1 MIIRRESKL
10 GSNDLNVVY
19 RPCRVDEMVGNET
32 NKTLIRNALNE
43 NKVPHTQLFV
53 GDAGCG
59 KTTAARIVALG
70 LNCESTGVSATPC
83 LECRSCKSI
92 LNGNSMDVKEI
103 NVGQA
108 GGKDYVDF
116 LVKDLPM
123 APFNSRFKI
132 IILDEA
138 HELTAAAKDLLL
150 KPLEDGFAHVYFI
163 LCTNHPE
170 KLRSKTKGEGEA
182 FLDRCSTL
190 EFGRVSSETIS
201 SLLMN
206 VCEFEGYSCKRDVL
220 GVIAESCKGVPRK
233 ALSWLNQIAI
243 EGSWDINIAKEV
255 CNVGIAE
262 ENDPQVIEL
271 SKALLAARFSEA
283 VKIFSAIKNTPVE
296 SVRIAVTGYF
306 VGCLKHSK
314 TFGEGR
320 KFSSALDILTTPIYE
335 QGKLA
340 EHKWI
345 NYMYKV
351 ADAIAASVRK

>member
-19 RPCRVDEMVGNET
+19 RPCRIDEMVGNET
-32 NKTLIRNALNE
+32 NKAFLKNALNG
-43 NKVPHTQLFV
+43 NKLPHTQLFI
-53 GDAGCG
+53 GDAGVG

-70 LNCESTGVSATPC
+70 LNCERNGISAEPC
-83 LECRSCKSI
+83 LECPSCKSI

-123 APFNSRFKI
+123 APFNSRFKV

-138 HELTAAAKDLLL
+138 HELTSAAKDLLL

-170 KLRSKTKGEGEA
+170 KLRSRNKNEGEA

-190 EFGRVSSETIS
+190 EFERVSQDTIL
-201 SLLMN
+201 SLLVN
-206 VCEFEGYSCKRDVL
+206 VCEFEGYTYRRDCL
-220 GVIAESCKGVPRK
+220 NIISEACKGVPRK
-233 ALSWLNQIAI
+233 ALTWLNLIAT
-243 EGSWDINIAKEV
+243 EGSWDIGVVKEI
-255 CNVGIAE
+255 CDVGISE
-262 ENDPQVIEL
+262 ENDPQIIEL
-271 SKALLAARFSEA
+271 SKALLSARFSEA
-283 VKIFSAIKNTPVE
+283 IKIFSGIKNTPVE
-296 SVRIAVTGYF
+296 GVRIAVMGYF
-306 VGCLKHSK
+306 AGCLKNAK
-314 TFGEGR
+314 TFGDGR
-320 KFSSALDILTTPIYE
+320 KFSNALDILTLPIYE

-340 EHKWI
+340 EYKWI
-345 NYMYKV
+345 NYMYKIS
-351 ADAIAASVRK
+351 DIIAASVRR